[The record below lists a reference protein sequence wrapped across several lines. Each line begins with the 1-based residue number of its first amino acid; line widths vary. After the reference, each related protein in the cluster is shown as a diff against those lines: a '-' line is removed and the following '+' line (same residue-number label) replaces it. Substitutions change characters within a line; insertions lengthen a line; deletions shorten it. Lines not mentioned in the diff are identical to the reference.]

1 MTHKG
6 IVGTTILMGLGWT
19 VFAFGLVALF
29 FDPLVGAL
37 LAIAG
42 AVQVSGG
49 MITEALNRKLDASEV
64 LQNSRE
70 DEIPAIDS

>member
-19 VFAFGLVALF
+19 VFVLGLVALF
-29 FDPLVGAL
+29 FDPMVGAL

-49 MITEALNRKLDASEV
+49 MITEALNRKRDASAV

-70 DEIPAIDS
+70 ADIAASD

>member
-1 MTHKG
+1 MAHKG
-6 IVGTTILMGLGWT
+6 IVGTTTLMTLGWT
-19 VFAFGLVALF
+19 VFVLGVARLF

-49 MITEALNRKLDASEV
+49 MITEAINRKREASEV
-64 LQNSRE
+64 LQNSRASE
-70 DEIPAIDS
+70 VPAIDS

>member
-19 VFAFGLVALF
+19 VFALGLVGLF

-37 LAIAG
+37 LALAG
-42 AVQVSGG
+42 AVHVSGG
-49 MITEALNRKLDASEV
+49 MITEALNRKLDATEV
-64 LQNSRE
+64 LQISRE

>member
-6 IVGTTILMGLGWT
+6 IVGTTTLMAIGWT
-19 VFAFGLVALF
+19 VFVLGLAALF

-49 MITEALNRKLDASEV
+49 MITEALNRQREASAV
-64 LQNSRE
+64 LPNSRE
-70 DEIPAIDS
+70 DEMPAIDS

>member
-6 IVGTTILMGLGWT
+6 IVGTTTLMALGWT
-19 VFAFGLVALF
+19 VFVLGLVALF
-29 FDPLVGAL
+29 FDPLVGGL

-49 MITEALNRKLDASEV
+49 MITEALNRKREASAE
-64 LQNSRE
+64 LQNSIE
-70 DEIPAIDS
+70 KEMPAVD

>member
-19 VFAFGLVALF
+19 VFALGLVALF

-49 MITEALNRKLDASEV
+49 MITEALNRKRDAFEV

-70 DEIPAIDS
+70 EESPATNS

>member
-6 IVGTTILMGLGWT
+6 IVGTTTLMAFGWT
-19 VFAFGLVALF
+19 VFGLGLAGLF

-42 AVQVSGG
+42 AVLVSGG
-49 MITEALNRKLDASEV
+49 MITEAVNKKRITLESLGNTRQGDF
-64 LQNSRE
+64 
-70 DEIPAIDS
+70 PAAG

>member
-1 MTHKG
+1 MNHKG
-6 IVGTTILMGLGWT
+6 IVGTTTLIVLGWT
-19 VFAFGLVALF
+19 VFVLGLAALF

-42 AVQVSGG
+42 AVQISGG
-49 MITEALNRKLDASEV
+49 MITEALNRKREASAV

-70 DEIPAIDS
+70 EEMPAIDS

>member
-19 VFAFGLVALF
+19 VFVLGLVALF

-42 AVQVSGG
+42 AVLVSGG
-49 MITEALNRKLDASEV
+49 MITEALNRKREASAV
-64 LQNSRE
+64 LPNNRE
-70 DEIPAIDS
+70 EETPAID